1 MKDTDKVTLTVSQL
15 KELIAESK
23 KAPKT
28 KVNEDLNAWK
38 KADRALNPTKREIA
52 QKGKELY
59 KQLVNKFIT
68 TMSKDFVRNN
78 ISLHSDRPQDAA
90 EQLLDSFMNGE
101 SLSAIVHE
109 MYLFDDGTYDD

>member
-1 MKDTDKVTLTVSQL
+1 MKDTDKVTLTVEQI
-15 KELIAESK
+15 KKLIAESK
-23 KAPKT
+23 KAPKA

-38 KADRALNPTKREIA
+38 KADRALNSTKREIA

-90 EQLLDSFMNGE
+90 EQLLDSFMNGD